1 MSALMTVGEA
11 AKRIGVHV
19 DTLKNWTK
27 AGQLSIVKLG
37 HRTYRIAPEDL
48 DQFIS
53 SRKVRSRRVTHSMEH
68 GADIAHD

>member
-1 MSALMTVGEA
+1 MSALMTMGEA

-27 AGQLSIVKLG
+27 AGQLSIVRLG

-53 SRKVRSRRVTHSMEH
+53 SRKVGGRRESSS
-68 GADIAHD
+68 